1 MPGPT
6 SPTPEEAA
14 EMLSRPGDDK
24 TANIIVCCSISL
36 LFATVFIG
44 LRLWSRRVLNGR
56 ILLDLSDWFAIMA
69 WVFYVAYV
77 ANIIMVTRHGLGRHI
92 VFVTNPRLLSIY
104 TIISE
109 NFYAVTLALL
119 KFSVLCLYRKVFS
132 SSTRFCRFTWVL
144 TALVT
149 EWMLQI
155 ILATN
160 LQCIPI
166 SATWDPTIIDQSTC
180 INYGV
185 EALVAY
191 VMNITTDLTILS
203 MPIPLVLRLNTS
215 KSQKRRLIIV
225 FAAGGSACIVS
236 LVQLRYITRLGNS
249 SDPSWDNVPS
259 AMLGVVEIMVG
270 FLATSIATYRPLYYL
285 ISKGSVTENSGNS
298 RSTDFAADGP
308 SRSSKKTHF
317 STNIRGGIASR
328 LHNSAKSPPSEGI
341 YVTRDVE
348 LTEQDSAQGSC
359 ERVHDEVE
367 LLDRRDVR

>member
-14 EMLSRPGDDK
+14 EMLSRPGDDR

-160 LQCIPI
+160 LQCVPI

-225 FAAGGSACIVS
+225 FAAGGRQC
-236 LVQLRYITRLGNS
+236 LYR
-249 SDPSWDNVPS
+249 DNVPS

-285 ISKGSVTENSGNS
+285 ISKGTVMENSGNS
-298 RSTDFAADGP
+298 RSTDFAPDGP

-317 STNIRGGIASR
+317 STHVRGGIASR
-328 LHNSAKSPPSEGI
+328 LHNSSKSPPTQGI

-348 LTEQDSAQGSC
+348 LTEQDSTQGSC

-367 LLDRRDVR
+367 LLDRREAR